1 MTGQATTTEKIE
13 RLYLA
18 LNPEQQ
24 HNFTV
29 MLHLMVN
36 DPEVQKLDAAG
47 LSDLCQSQRLSQKP
61 GEADAA

>member
-24 HNFTV
+24 HTV
-29 MLHLMVN
+29 AVLLHLMVH

-47 LSDLCQSQRLSQKP
+47 LNDLYQRLSQKP

>member
-1 MTGQATTTEKIE
+1 MTGQATRTEKFE

-24 HNFTV
+24 HTVAV
-29 MLHLMVN
+29 MLHKMVN

-47 LSDLCQSQRLSQKP
+47 LNDLHKRLSQNP
-61 GEADAA
+61 VEADAA